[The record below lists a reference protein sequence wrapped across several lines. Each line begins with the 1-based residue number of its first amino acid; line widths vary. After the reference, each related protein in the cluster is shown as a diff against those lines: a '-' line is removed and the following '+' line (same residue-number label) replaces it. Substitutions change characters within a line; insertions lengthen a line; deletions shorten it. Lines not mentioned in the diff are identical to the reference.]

1 MKQVGVVHAGE
12 GCEVQQYVK
21 ENFDFYLKRIEK
33 KLEKKLVVPGSF
45 LAQKKGR
52 GIAAKFLGRHHSFEG
67 SVHSHGHDS

>member
-21 ENFDFYLKRIEK
+21 ENFDFYLKSIEK

-45 LAQKKGR
+45 LAQKKAEELPQNFRTTSFVGR
-52 GIAAKFLGRHHSFEG
+52 KYALTRT
-67 SVHSHGHDS
+67 